1 MISLHFIVSVAPFE
15 FFPLKLTVE
24 PFSTQNA
31 KIKFPVAY
39 FKEGGRLGTSPDMV
53 NPLLSLQGGYSL
65 QERLRGRRDLL
76 N

>member
-1 MISLHFIVSVAPFE
+1 ML
-15 FFPLKLTVE
+15 
-24 PFSTQNA
+24 TQNA